1 VTTETDAARL
11 RATALRLLAQREH
24 SRSELQRKLLQS
36 ARRAVRRAQAA
47 ANAPDRSSGAGLA
60 RLAGH
65 PDGGQATHRAGP
77 QAGAPT
83 GRQTGRQAGLQVGRQ
98 VDAQADHQVGRQVCC
113 EAVHPAP
120 DDDHCAQALSAQIE
134 AVLDALTQRGLLSD
148 ERVAQQWL
156 ASRAPRHGER
166 RLRQDLAAKGL
177 ASELVQQTL
186 AEARLTELPRAL
198 AVWRR
203 RFAAPPADAAEHAR
217 QLRFLA
223 ARGFTMATIGALMKQ
238 LRQDGDTLRT
248 AAWEDDPPAGPD

>member
-1 VTTETDAARL
+1 MTTETDAARL

-24 SRSELQRKLLQS
+24 SRSELQRKLVQS
-36 ARRAVRRAQAA
+36 ARRAARRAQAA

-60 RLAGH
+60 RVAGN
-65 PDGGQATHRAGP
+65 PDGSHATHRAG
-77 QAGAPT
+77 
-83 GRQTGRQAGLQVGRQ
+83 RQVGRQ
-98 VDAQADHQVGRQVCC
+98 VGHD
-113 EAVHPAP
+113 AP
-120 DDDHCAQALSAQIE
+120 DHSLDDDLAAQALLTQIE

-238 LRQDGDTLRT
+238 LRQDGDTART
-248 AAWEDDPPAGPD
+248 AAWDDDLPAGPD